1 LPSASL
7 LNKSSLGFVKELGII
22 ADERLQWLTFAPVSA
37 SAATYFDVSE
47 TAINWL
53 STSFLFAFV
62 VSCPLV
68 MWTLH
73 RSPKE
78 SILWA
83 SGLLLLGN
91 WIRYAGTR
99 ASGGVYGVVLFGQ
112 ILTGL
117 AQPFVLAAPT
127 RYYAS
132 LISKLNPDVDCR
144 KVLGYVVH
152 GEGTSWCHGAC
163 EFGESFRWCCK
174 VFLTVWSSERLTPD
188 R

>member
-1 LPSASL
+1 M
-7 LNKSSLGFVKELGII
+7 
-22 ADERLQWLTFAPVSA
+22 SA
-37 SAATYFDVSE
+37 SAAIYFDVSE

-53 STSFLFAFV
+53 STSFLFAFI

-99 ASGGVYGVVLFGQ
+99 ASGGVFGVVLLGQ

-127 RYYAS
+127 RYHDS
-132 LISKLNPDVDCR
+132 LTFKLTPDVDFW
-144 KVLGYVVH
+144 KVLGYVVYR
-152 GEGTSWCHGAC
+152 EWASRCYGAR
-163 EFGESFRWCCK
+163 EFGQSFRRCCK
-174 VFLTVWSSERLTPD
+174 VSRTVWSSY
-188 R
+188 

>member
-1 LPSASL
+1 MYVLPFTTLLHEPPWSL
-7 LNKSSLGFVKELGII
+7 VQDSKPQLTN
-22 ADERLQWLTFAPVSA
+22 DLQWLTFAPVSA

-53 STSFLFAFV
+53 STGFLFAFI

-83 SGLLLLGN
+83 SALLLLGN

-99 ASGGVYGVVLFGQ
+99 ASGGVFGVVLSGQ

-117 AQPFVLAAPT
+117 AQPFVLVAPT
-127 RYYAS
+127 RYDGS
-132 LISKLNPDVDCR
+132 LIPNINYR

-152 GEGTSWCHGAC
+152 REGTSRCYGTC

-174 VFLTVWSSERLTPD
+174 VYRAVWISGRLTRD

>member
-1 LPSASL
+1 MYVLPFTTLLHEPPWSL
-7 LNKSSLGFVKELGII
+7 VQDSKPQLTN
-22 ADERLQWLTFAPVSA
+22 DLQWLTFAPVSA

-53 STSFLFAFV
+53 STGFLFAFI

-83 SGLLLLGN
+83 SALLLLGN

-99 ASGGVYGVVLFGQ
+99 ASGGVFGVVLFGQ

-117 AQPFVLAAPT
+117 AQPFVLVAPT
-127 RYYAS
+127 RYDGSLTPNMGHTLTIARYSDMWFTERGRVGATALAS
-132 LISKLNPDVDCR
+132 LANPF
-144 KVLGYVVH
+144 G
-152 GEGTSWCHGAC
+152 GAVRSIVQ
-163 EFGESFRWCCK
+163 FGSQA
-174 VFLTVWSSERLTPD
+174 D
-188 R
+188 